1 MSEVHVKL
9 TMAQHKLEFT
19 IEWRTHHA
27 VSMRSHVFAITLAQ
41 LHTGLLVRCIPVDV
55 TAGQLSQGNAVQPFS
70 ADHSPDDPRQ
80 QRDKFVIGSEHGIP
94 AQPSKASASTTPPLS
109 NTSSDVIANGGQRG
123 GGEPHVCHPCLPT
136 SDFDLHDDF
145 ASSTPYI
152 ALSTAELDRDGVRL
166 GA

>member
-109 NTSSDVIANGGQRG
+109 NTSSDVITK
-123 GGEPHVCHPCLPT
+123 VCQPCSPT
-136 SDFDLHDDF
+136 SDFDLHDYF
-145 ASSTPYI
+145 ASTTPYI
-152 ALSTAELDRDGVRL
+152 ALSTAELDRDVVRL